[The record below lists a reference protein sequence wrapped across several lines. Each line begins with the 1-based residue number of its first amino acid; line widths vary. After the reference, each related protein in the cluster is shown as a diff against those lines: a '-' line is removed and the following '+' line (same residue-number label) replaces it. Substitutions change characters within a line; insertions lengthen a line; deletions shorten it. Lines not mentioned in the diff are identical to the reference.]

1 MPSIAAALYDLLN
14 ERDVSVEDA
23 LARHFTDE
31 YRQST
36 NGDWIDRAGFA
47 EQLTQLRL
55 YVDHVEIRVL
65 DELSDDASYAERHI
79 LTATQRD
86 GSTAAQEVFLFGQ
99 IAEDGR
105 FASLE
110 ELVRPLAD
118 S

>member
-1 MPSIAAALYDLLN
+1 MPSIAAALYDLFN
-14 ERDVSVEDA
+14 ERELSVEDA
-23 LARHFTDE
+23 LSRHFVDE

-36 NGDWIDRAGFA
+36 NGEWIDRSAFA
-47 EQLTQLRL
+47 AQVTQLRQFI
-55 YVDHVEIRVL
+55 DRVEIDVKG
-65 DELSDDASYAERHI
+65 ELHSGADYAERHV

-86 GSTAAQEVFLFGQ
+86 GSTAAQEVFLFGT

-110 ELVRPLAD
+110 ELVRPLTE